1 MSQVVI
7 NPENGVNLTI
17 VTQPAHTILI
27 QTQPPRPVT
36 IHRPGIQGAK
46 GDQGDQGIQGE
57 QGPQGAQ
64 GEQGI
69 QGEQGPQGDQ
79 GAPGSNGWM
88 PVLAIVA
95 DGERRVQQV
104 ASWIGGTGTPPA
116 SGVYVGSGG
125 FVTDIALA
133 VDIRGLS
140 GDMDATVYDPQ
151 GIEADA
157 FARANHTGT
166 QTLATISD
174 AGTMAGEDAADYA
187 KIADLGNAAALNVG
201 TTAGTVAA
209 GDHTHAA
216 ATTSDAGF
224 MSAADKTKLNGIEAG
239 AQANTVTSV
248 AGNTGAVTAQNL
260 KDAVASSFM
269 QTVMDDAN
277 ASAARTTLGAQAALG
292 FTPVQQGTGVGQGS
306 NDVKIGWKAGSLGLT
321 VDASDLGNFAMQSWC
336 TTNFALLSQ
345 FADSPG
351 VNGYQKLPSGI
362 IIQWGVATGSGSD
375 GTVSFPTTFPNAC
388 RMVVASLA
396 GSYTTDAI
404 VGASADSWTA
414 SSFTK
419 RARYI
424 GSGSG
429 GAVGMATQPVAWM
442 AVGY

>member
-1 MSQVVI
+1 MSRVVI
-7 NPENGVNLTI
+7 NPENGANLTI

-36 IHRPGIQGAK
+36 IQRPGVQGAK
-46 GDQGDQGIQGE
+46 GDQGD
-57 QGPQGAQ
+57 
-64 GEQGI
+64 QGI

-104 ASWIGGTGTPPA
+104 SSWVGGTGVPPA
-116 SGVYVGSGG
+116 SGVYVGGGG

-133 VDIRGLS
+133 VDIRGPS
-140 GDMDATVYDPQ
+140 GDMDAAVYDPQ

-187 KIADLGNAAALNVG
+187 KTADLGGAAGLNVG
-201 TTAGTVAA
+201 TSAGTVAA

-216 ATTSDAGF
+216 ATTSVAGF

-239 AQANTVTSV
+239 AQVNTVSSV
-248 AGNTGAVTAQNL
+248 AGNTGAVSAQNL
-260 KDAVASSFM
+260 KDAVASSYM

-277 ASAARTTLGAQAALG
+277 DSAARATLGAQAALG

-306 NDVKIGWKAGSLGLT
+306 NDVKIGWKGGNLGLT

-336 TTNFALLSQ
+336 TTNFARLNQ
-345 FADSPG
+345 F
-351 VNGYQKLPSGI
+351 
-362 IIQWGVATGSGSD
+362 TSGSVGNNIAWYRDPD
-375 GTVSFPTTFPNAC
+375 GRLLQRGTTVVTPDAGGIFAISFPTAFNS
-388 RMVVASLA
+388 ASSYICLMIDGDTAGRAAHIGIFRNQDWPQAGATLGMARDLA
-396 GSYTTDAI
+396 GNIITSIMRVDWIAI
-404 VGASADSWTA
+404 G
-414 SSFTK
+414 K
-419 RARYI
+419 
-424 GSGSG
+424 
-429 GAVGMATQPVAWM
+429 
-442 AVGY
+442 